1 MHTLALIC
9 VNKQMKFEVPSFTI
23 SKDIIG
29 IKFEKTDHVTLTTP
43 LLSVTCPAYAGTWY
57 GLLVY
62 KIWSLQLQPFHRYGW
77 CPPKF
82 E

>member
-43 LLSVTCPAYAGTWY
+43 LLSVTCPAYAGT
-57 GLLVY
+57 
-62 KIWSLQLQPFHRYGW
+62 
-77 CPPKF
+77 
-82 E
+82 